1 MQLIEFI
8 NVGQYVFES
17 IGFCDE
23 KLAGKYVFNI
33 KGNFGELWKLQGT
46 SGLIG
51 KLIIDAYK
59 RGNYQ
64 IEVIKDERNML
75 NLKEIAD
82 IVSLLT
88 DNVWS
93 NYKPKK

>member
-1 MQLIEFI
+1 MKLIHFLNI
-8 NVGQYVFES
+8 GQYVFEA

-23 KLAGKYVFNI
+23 KLAEKYVFNI
-33 KGNFGELWKLQGT
+33 KGNFGELWKLQGS

-51 KLIIDAYK
+51 KLIVDPYH

-75 NLKEIAD
+75 NLKDIAD

-93 NYKPKK
+93 NYKQKK